1 MDRIFSANFWGNKN
15 IPQIFETTG
24 RKKAPEESNLAVA
37 YISNTTKT
45 YKFKQQSGNLHLGRG
60 DVETKMP
67 PYSGISD
74 HKLVN
79 IRQERLAM
87 PFLFQIKILIPQKNP
102 QNLSSCWFQPLWEI
116 CSSKWEPSPNRGEN
130 KKYLKP
136 PSNCPPCSRSVPK
149 SSFVPPDRTDPSYGL
164 NDDHSSHHS
173 TSRNS
178 HLIPTRAKV
187 SSYFL
192 DPVECRK
199 YG

>member
-1 MDRIFSANFWGNKN
+1 MESQGTEYKNRLSGNTSFYLYFLPPIEKKSAQVKLDRIFSANFWGNKN

-79 IRQERLAM
+79 IRQERLA
-87 PFLFQIKILIPQKNP
+87 I
-102 QNLSSCWFQPLWEI
+102 
-116 CSSKWEPSPNRGEN
+116 G
-130 KKYLKP
+130 
-136 PSNCPPCSRSVPK
+136 
-149 SSFVPPDRTDPSYGL
+149 
-164 NDDHSSHHS
+164 
-173 TSRNS
+173 
-178 HLIPTRAKV
+178 
-187 SSYFL
+187 
-192 DPVECRK
+192 
-199 YG
+199 